1 MPARHSIILL
11 FQQLSR
17 NNELAMTTART
28 LSKHLT
34 VLFAYLLLLV
44 LQLPGLAQT
53 EKIKVALFVGGGTE
67 PDEFLK
73 EFRNNVDDSI
83 YWERIDSDDIRNGAL
98 DNFDALVIPGG
109 SASAESRS
117 MGGIARENIR
127 RFVSQGGIY
136 LGVCAGGYLASSD
149 EPTDLGFLPVET
161 ADGDHWFR
169 VDPDNGP
176 LVDIELTPAG
186 MEVFGINQSHIKL
199 IYENGPIFAPPTQKP
214 DDTFT
219 PLAYFRSEVVADG
232 GQRGVMINSPAIIL
246 ARYGKGSVLSIS
258 PHPEETPDYKQAEI
272 RAIHWLYNHRPNSS
286 SKTSSQPVTAAPSRT
301 PSQPVTAASPRTL
314 LPPITAASSGPS
326 RGALHAPAQ
335 NTQATPPQTDPSG
348 PASPLSA
355 QALKLAESIFDNAS
369 DVKYVHHEV
378 PASQQVETESD
389 GTLEA
394 HTDCSGFIS
403 YIVHAVAPR
412 HYQEVRSREPDWS
425 YPQAKIWA
433 TFFNS
438 LDSGTPE
445 GGWLRIDNW
454 KDLRPGDIAAWKEVG
469 GENTG
474 HVMMVA
480 ARPGPVVENN
490 GYRYIELPVID
501 SSTTYHFTPE
511 YLPPKAGQKH
521 RNGVGMGII
530 RLMLSDDDQV
540 IGYWAGTYWGE
551 GDKPIKGPA
560 DCRMIR
566 FARLMPLTATD

>member
-1 MPARHSIILL
+1 
-11 FQQLSR
+11 
-17 NNELAMTTART
+17 MTK
-28 LSKHLT
+28 SKTITTYFVALWAC
-34 VLFAYLLLLV
+34 LCLLV
-44 LQLPGLAQT
+44 ISSPVQAQA
-53 EKIKVALFVGGGTE
+53 EKIKVAIFVGGGTE

-83 YWERIDSDDIRNGAL
+83 YWEQVDSDDIRNGAL

-109 SASAESRS
+109 SASAESRN
-117 MGGIARENIR
+117 MGGIARDNIR
-127 RFVSQGGIY
+127 RFVTNGGIY

-186 MEVFGINQSHIKL
+186 MEVFGIKQSHIKL

-232 GQRGVMINSPAIIL
+232 GVPGVMINSPAIIL

-258 PHPEETPDYKQAEI
+258 PHPEETPGYKQAEI
-272 RAIHWLYNHRPNSS
+272 RAIHWLYDHRPGASPQVAS
-286 SKTSSQPVTAAPSRT
+286 TPKMATTSHPAQPVPHAAQT
-301 PSQPVTAASPRTL
+301 QQPYA
-314 LPPITAASSGPS
+314 
-326 RGALHAPAQ
+326 
-335 NTQATPPQTDPSG
+335 NG
-348 PASPLSA
+348 PASPVSE

-378 PASQQVETESD
+378 PASQQVETATD
-389 GTLEA
+389 GTIEA

-433 TFFNS
+433 TFFNT
-438 LDSGTPE
+438 LDSGIPE
-445 GGWLRIDNW
+445 GGWLRIDSW
-454 KDLRPGDIAAWKEVG
+454 KDLRPGDIVAWRETG

-480 ARPGPVVENN
+480 SRPGAIVQNN

-551 GDKPIKGPA
+551 GDKPINGPA
-560 DCRMIR
+560 DCKMIR
-566 FARLMPLTATD
+566 FARLLPLTAND

>member
-1 MPARHSIILL
+1 M
-11 FQQLSR
+11 
-17 NNELAMTTART
+17 RT
-28 LSKHLT
+28 LTTHLIA
-34 VLFAYLLLLV
+34 LSACLV
-44 LQLPGLAQT
+44 LLMLFTPAFSQS
-53 EKIKVALFVGGGTE
+53 ERIKVAIFVGGGTE

-73 EFRNNVDDSI
+73 EFRNTADDSI
-83 YWERIDSDDIRNGAL
+83 YWERIYNDDIRNGAL

-109 SASAESRS
+109 SAISESRS
-117 MGGIARENIR
+117 MGAIARQNIR

-149 EPTDLGFLPVET
+149 DTTDLGFFPLET
-161 ADGDHWFR
+161 ADGDHWYR

-176 LVDIELTPAG
+176 LIDIELTKAG
-186 MEVFGINQSHIKL
+186 MEIFGINQNRIKL
-199 IYENGPIFAPPTQKP
+199 IYENGPIFAPAAQKSEN
-214 DDTFT
+214 TFT
-219 PLAYFRSEVVADG
+219 TLAYFRSEVVGDG
-232 GQRGVMINSPAIIL
+232 GQPGVMINSPAIIL
-246 ARYGKGSVLSIS
+246 AQYGKGSVLSIS
-258 PHPEETPDYKQAEI
+258 PHPEETPGYKQAEI
-272 RAIHWLYNHRPNSS
+272 HAIHWLYDHRPGSS
-286 SKTSSQPVTAAPSRT
+286 SKTTSQPITTAPPQSNPNGHVSSSKMVSQPVTTVP
-301 PSQPVTAASPRTL
+301 
-314 LPPITAASSGPS
+314 GPS

-335 NTQATPPQTDPSG
+335 NTQATPPQTNPNG
-348 PASPLSA
+348 PASPLSE
-355 QALKLAESIFDNAS
+355 QALKLAESIFDNAT

-378 PASQQVETESD
+378 PASQQIEKESD

-438 LDSGTPE
+438 LDSGAPE

-474 HVMMVA
+474 HVMMVMN
-480 ARPGPVVENN
+480 RPGNIQENN
-490 GYRYIELPVID
+490 GYRYVELPVID

-521 RNGVGMGII
+521 RNGVGMGVI
-530 RLMLSDDDQV
+530 RLMLSDDDKV
-540 IGYWAGTYWGE
+540 TGYWAGTYWGE

-560 DCRMIR
+560 NCNMIR
-566 FARLMPLTATD
+566 FARLMPMTAND